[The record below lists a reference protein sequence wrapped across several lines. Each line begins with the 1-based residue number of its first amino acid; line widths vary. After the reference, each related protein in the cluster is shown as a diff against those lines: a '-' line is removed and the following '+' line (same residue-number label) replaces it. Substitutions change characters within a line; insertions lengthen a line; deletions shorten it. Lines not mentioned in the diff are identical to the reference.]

1 LSQLAYEVYLEIS
14 NAPSF
19 PSFSPTP
26 FSFSQGSMVIIGSC
40 IFKPPSL
47 QPTAK
52 HQHVFLTTTSSNDEN
67 IVKMYYILTFLT
79 SIVAVSAE
87 CPNYE
92 QFARERHEPFSSGRH
107 AFPIQRPSK
116 DCRTYSVPAVERVI
130 YEEMDQAIGD
140 PDLYRLFLNTW
151 PNTLDTT
158 VKWQGTSAD
167 NSDEEVNYA
176 SCTVSYCLFH

>member
-1 LSQLAYEVYLEIS
+1 VLLLVQS
-14 NAPSF
+14 
-19 PSFSPTP
+19 T
-26 FSFSQGSMVIIGSC
+26 
-40 IFKPPSL
+40 
-47 QPTAK
+47 TK
-52 HQHVFLTTTSSNDEN
+52 HQNVSITTTTSSNDGN
-67 IVKMYYILTFLT
+67 IAKMHYILPLLA
-79 SIVAVSAE
+79 SIVAVYAN

-107 AFPIQRPSK
+107 AFPFQRPGK
-116 DCRTYSVPAVERVI
+116 DCRTYSVPAVEKVI

-176 SCTVSYCLFH
+176 SCTISYYLFR